1 MAGTISKKM
10 LISTL
15 LIDAAKIRSGTSRV
29 VATRKRKSPY
39 DKTQFIRPPV
49 FYGLSNQQLSSAMQS
64 SASESSTLKEH
75 FIEL

>member
-29 VATRKRKSPY
+29 VATNN
-39 DKTQFIRPPV
+39 KTQFIRPPV